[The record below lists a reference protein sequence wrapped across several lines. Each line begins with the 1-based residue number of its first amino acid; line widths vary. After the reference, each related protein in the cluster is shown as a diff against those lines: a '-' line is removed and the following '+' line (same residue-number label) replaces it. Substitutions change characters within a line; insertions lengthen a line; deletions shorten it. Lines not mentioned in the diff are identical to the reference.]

1 MRRKRPLAVT
11 TSENA
16 ITGEAGRRYAQ
27 ALFDLADEAGALDQT
42 EADIAAL
49 SAAFADSRELRLVM
63 ASPTVSNEDKAGA
76 LNALAAKMGLGGLSA
91 NFVGVVARNGR
102 GADLPGIARAFAALA
117 AKRRGATSAD
127 VASAEPLSAAQ
138 LKELKTALKTAL
150 GRDVDIRAEVRPELI
165 GGLVVKVGS
174 RMFDSSLSTKLAGMR
189 KTMKEA

>member
-1 MRRKRPLAVT
+1 MLNSQV
-11 TSENA
+11 
-16 ITGEAGRRYAQ
+16 
-27 ALFDLADEAGALDQT
+27 ALWLLVVALT
-42 EADIAAL
+42 L
-49 SAAFADSRELRLVM
+49 GAAFADSRELRLIM
-63 ASPTVSNEDKAGA
+63 ASPTVSDEDKAGA
-76 LNALAAKMGLGGLSA
+76 LNALAAKMGLARLSA

-102 GADLPGIARAFAALA
+102 GADIPDMARAFARLA

-138 LKELKTALKTAL
+138 IKELKTALKTAL